1 MLHNK
6 AIIVFGDIT
15 SLPPPP
21 LWKVADDELLC
32 KHRLKSQNLHKVTD
46 EY

>member
-1 MLHNK
+1 MLHNT

-15 SLPPPP
+15 SLPP

-32 KHRLKSQNLHKVTD
+32 KHRLKSQNLHKATD